1 MGLKLEV
8 ALGLPLCDLSFMPI
22 YEFYCPQNNT
32 LYQFLARSL
41 ACRDVVPTC
50 PDNPEYVLEKRV
62 SQFAVIGR
70 AKEESG
76 DDPFAGID
84 DSQMERLM
92 TDMEGEMGVLDNDDP
107 DPRQLGHFMRKLTDV
122 MGDKVPPALREVV
135 RRLEAGED
143 PDKLEE
149 QFGALGEA
157 DADAD
162 PIFSQMKKI
171 IRNARQPVRDPKLY
185 EMSEWVSA

>member
-1 MGLKLEV
+1 
-8 ALGLPLCDLSFMPI
+8 MPI

-41 ACRDVVPTC
+41 AYRDVIPSC
-50 PDNPEYVLEKRV
+50 PDNPEYVLQKRV

-70 AKEESG
+70 AREESD
-76 DDPFAGID
+76 DDPFAGMN

-92 TDMEGEMGVLDNDDP
+92 SDLEGEMGVLDHDDP

-149 QFGALGEA
+149 QFGALDEA
-157 DADAD
+157 GVDAE
-162 PIFSQMKKI
+162 PLFSQMKKI
-171 IRNARQPVRDPKLY
+171 IRGARQPVRDPKLY
-185 EMSEWVSA
+185 EMSEWVRV